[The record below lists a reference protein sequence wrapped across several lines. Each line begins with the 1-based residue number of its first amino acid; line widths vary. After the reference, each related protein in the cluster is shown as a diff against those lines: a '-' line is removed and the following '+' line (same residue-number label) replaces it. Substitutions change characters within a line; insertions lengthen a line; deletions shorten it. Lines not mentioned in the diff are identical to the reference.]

1 MMTSYLPATA
11 LQDRFVGSD
20 RIDYFSISAVSVDVV
35 EQASNQVKEILIKYH
50 GGQDWQYGT
59 KVATELAP
67 GPSGRIRKVIQNT
80 LNSIAFI
87 SLVVGGIGIMNL
99 VLVSVNERTREIGLG
114 KALGAKKL
122 DILFQFLA
130 ESTLMS
136 IVGGIIGI
144 ILGFGLAYGTSKV

>member
-1 MMTSYLPATA
+1 
-11 LQDRFVGSD
+11 
-20 RIDYFSISAVSVDVV
+20 
-35 EQASNQVKEILIKYH
+35 
-50 GGQDWQYGT
+50 
-59 KVATELAP
+59 LA
-67 GPSGRIRKVIQNT
+67 
-80 LNSIAFI
+80 
-87 SLVVGGIGIMNL
+87 VGGIGIMNL

-144 ILGFGLAYGTSKV
+144 ILGFGIAYGTSKV